1 MRRSG
6 RASRDLSPRRGQE
19 GEHFRSADVPIFDIL
34 FGTFDNPRDFAPANG
49 FYDGASL
56 RLGEML
62 VFRDVAEPPA
72 SAARAAA

>member
-1 MRRSG
+1 MQRPESHSWHHARG
-6 RASRDLSPRRGQE
+6 RHRDKY
-19 GEHFRSADVPIFDIL
+19 ADVPLFDIL
-34 FGTFDNPRDFAPANG
+34 FGTFDNARDFAQANG